1 FQSGADY
8 TLGSNCQSNL
18 QHGTQRPSSRPKG
31 LGYTEDAQMEFN
43 NKVVHM
49 NRRRFGDKS
58 LSKQVAEL
66 NKRAVAQNKVV
77 SLDDYRAASKRLETK
92 TILVVDDE
100 LVMRNAI
107 KRIFEKEN
115 YRVLVAKDAME
126 LSKII
131 EDTRIDLILLD
142 IQLPWV
148 DGYELCGLLKS
159 KPMLKDLPV
168 AFISGNKTEEDIR
181 RGFEA
186 GCDEYITKPFDVD
199 EIQRTV
205 RELLNRTG

>member
-1 FQSGADY
+1 
-8 TLGSNCQSNL
+8 
-18 QHGTQRPSSRPKG
+18 
-31 LGYTEDAQMEFN
+31 
-43 NKVVHM
+43 M
-49 NRRRFGDKS
+49 NRRKFGDKS

-77 SLDDYRAASKRLETK
+77 SLDDYRSASRRLESK

-107 KRIFEKEN
+107 KRIFEKDN

-142 IQLPWV
+142 INLPWV
-148 DGYELCGLLKS
+148 DGYELCG
-159 KPMLKDLPV
+159 LPV

-205 RELLNRTG
+205 RELLTRTG

>member
-1 FQSGADY
+1 MAHSAHRAPLKASV
-8 TLGSNCQSNL
+8 TLRRLDQ
-18 QHGTQRPSSRPKG
+18 
-31 LGYTEDAQMEFN
+31 EFN
-43 NKVVHM
+43 NKVAHM

-66 NKRAVAQNKVV
+66 NKRAVAQSKVV

-107 KRIFEKEN
+107 KRIFEKDN

-126 LSKII
+126 LTKIV

>member
-1 FQSGADY
+1 MGSAAYRAAPHCSGKLRTVP
-8 TLGSNCQSNL
+8 TLIIRVTN
-18 QHGTQRPSSRPKG
+18 
-31 LGYTEDAQMEFN
+31 
-43 NKVVHM
+43 M
-49 NRRRFGDKS
+49 NRRKFGDRS

-77 SLDDYRAASKRLETK
+77 SLDDYRAASRRLESK

-107 KRIFEKEN
+107 KRIFEKDN

-126 LSKII
+126 LTKII

-142 IQLPWV
+142 INLPWV

-205 RELLNRTG
+205 RDLLNRTA

>member
-1 FQSGADY
+1 
-8 TLGSNCQSNL
+8 
-18 QHGTQRPSSRPKG
+18 
-31 LGYTEDAQMEFN
+31 
-43 NKVVHM
+43 M
-49 NRRRFGDKS
+49 NRRKFGDKS

-77 SLDDYRAASKRLETK
+77 SLDDYRSASRRLESK

-107 KRIFEKEN
+107 KRIFEKDN

-142 IQLPWV
+142 INLPWV

-159 KPMLKDLPV
+159 KPMLKDLP
-168 AFISGNKTEEDIR
+168 
-181 RGFEA
+181 
-186 GCDEYITKPFDVD
+186 
-199 EIQRTV
+199 
-205 RELLNRTG
+205 

>member
-1 FQSGADY
+1 MAFVSQIYNTGYDAHRAQPEASV
-8 TLGSNCQSNL
+8 TLKL
-18 QHGTQRPSSRPKG
+18 DLK
-31 LGYTEDAQMEFN
+31 LF
-43 NKVVHM
+43 NKVVDM
-49 NRRRFGDKS
+49 NRRKFGDKS

-107 KRIFEKEN
+107 KRIFEKDN

-126 LSKII
+126 LTKII

-142 IQLPWV
+142 INLPWV
-148 DGYELCGLLKS
+148 DGYELCGLLKA

-205 RELLNRTG
+205 RGLLTRTG

>member
-1 FQSGADY
+1 MGSGAHRATPQCSGKLGTVP
-8 TLGSNCQSNL
+8 TLIIRVTN
-18 QHGTQRPSSRPKG
+18 
-31 LGYTEDAQMEFN
+31 
-43 NKVVHM
+43 M
-49 NRRRFGDKS
+49 NRRKFGDRS

-77 SLDDYRAASKRLETK
+77 SLDDYRAASRRLESK

-107 KRIFEKEN
+107 KRIFEKDN

-126 LSKII
+126 LTKII

-142 IQLPWV
+142 INLPWV

-205 RELLNRTG
+205 RDLLNRTA

>member
-1 FQSGADY
+1 
-8 TLGSNCQSNL
+8 
-18 QHGTQRPSSRPKG
+18 
-31 LGYTEDAQMEFN
+31 
-43 NKVVHM
+43 M
-49 NRRRFGDKS
+49 NRRKFGDKS

-66 NKRAVAQNKVV
+66 NKKAVAQNKVV
-77 SLDDYRAASKRLETK
+77 SLDDYRTASRRMETK

-142 IQLPWV
+142 INLPWV

-159 KPMLKDLPV
+159 KPLLKDLPV
-168 AFISGNKTEEDIR
+168 AFISGNKTEDDIR

-205 RELLNRTG
+205 RDLLTRTG